1 MFLFAFLR
9 FFFYNKY
16 EKIMKQ
22 LNLNLKKASLGKK
35 IIFFLKR
42 KYFSGETDQQ
52 NSLRRFFASAACL
65 VSIVVL
71 IYYARL
77 DYLTRNMPHFILNTA
92 FIPFLVLLLLLT
104 NLQKKPWIVYNI
116 FIGALGAL
124 LIYYS
129 GWDDPRHGTL
139 LWFFIF
145 PLISFFLCG
154 RKNGLLWMFA
164 TYGFLFTMLLFPGL
178 LNTGYYPVRFKT
190 TFIISLLTVSFFSFL
205 SIFLVENFNRKLK
218 DKQKKLEEALASI
231 KTLKGLV
238 PICSY
243 CHSIRDDKGYWK
255 KIENYLHEHTDAF
268 LSHGICDDC
277 LKKHYPDTYTKL
289 KNK

>member
-1 MFLFAFLR
+1 
-9 FFFYNKY
+9 
-16 EKIMKQ
+16 MKQ